1 MFTAFQL
8 GITPK
13 RPSSQSALSPNLHFY
28 IFSYLAKVNRMQI
41 EMVLKKMIRVG
52 GITKVVIYI
61 SYVTT
66 IWIIQYPKK
75 LIGNRYICTL
85 AKKAEIFI
93 MAKAMSFLVQHMAI

>member
-41 EMVLKKMIRVG
+41 EMVLKKMIRDG
-52 GITKVVIYI
+52 ALHRYME
-61 SYVTT
+61 SP
-66 IWIIQYPKK
+66 YPKK
-75 LIGNRYICTL
+75 RLVCAQYSICQFKPEL
-85 AKKAEIFI
+85 FLQ
-93 MAKAMSFLVQHMAI
+93 AMS

>member
-41 EMVLKKMIRVG
+41 EMVLKKMIRDG
-52 GITKVVIYI
+52 ALHTRYME
-61 SYVTT
+61 SP
-66 IWIIQYPKK
+66 YPKK
-75 LIGNRYICTL
+75 AVSMCTVRYT
-85 AKKAEIFI
+85 
-93 MAKAMSFLVQHMAI
+93 MSI

>member
-41 EMVLKKMIRVG
+41 EMVLKKMIRDG
-52 GITKVVIYI
+52 ALHMYME
-61 SYVTT
+61 SP
-66 IWIIQYPKK
+66 YPKK
-75 LIGNRYICTL
+75 LLVCAELFLRAILQHIAL
-85 AKKAEIFI
+85 AI
-93 MAKAMSFLVQHMAI
+93 